1 MKTVSFWAAARQPL
15 NVWRLLHA
23 LAQEVST
30 MKTKMACHLKNISLL
45 CPVEGFVIQGSLT
58 ILDGFISALGAVP
71 NPGETVVDC
80 KGALCLPGLINT
92 HNHSPLMSVRGMVE
106 DLGFAP
112 AYTPGVPQGHWLSAE
127 ETQILARLG
136 VMEMLCAGATTI
148 VDYYRMPDALA
159 CAAEAFGLRAM
170 IGGRVMDADTAA
182 LAEGRFVHDPKLGE
196 QTLGAALDLIAKWDA
211 KDNDRISTILAPHAP
226 DTCSRQM
233 LQTFAE
239 LSAAMGKQV
248 HTHLAQSKMEVAQVR
263 SRDGLSPAELLEEVG
278 LLSPDLVAAHCIFL
292 DDADIQRVGRAGV
305 VINHAPIGNA
315 AFGAAAPILAL
326 RDAGATITLCTDT
339 KSADMFEAMRM
350 AIAAARWRA
359 DMKFVLDAKTVFGWG
374 SVDAASAI
382 KGHAG
387 TGTLSVGSP
396 ADLILLDPNAPN
408 LRPVIDGYG
417 IVVHSGSASNVTDV
431 MVAGEWLVKDRRPT
445 RVDMDTV
452 IQEAQIVAESLW
464 RRASV

>member
-1 MKTVSFWAAARQPL
+1 MKS
-15 NVWRLLHA
+15 
-23 LAQEVST
+23 
-30 MKTKMACHLKNISLL
+30 KMAFHLKNVALL
-45 CPVEGFVIQGSLT
+45 CPTEGFVLRGSLT
-58 ILDGFISALGAVP
+58 IRDGVIAARCVAP
-71 NPGETVVDC
+71 NPGETVIDG
-80 KGALCLPGLINT
+80 KGAMCLPGLINT

-112 AYTPGVPQGHWLSAE
+112 AYTPGVPQGHWLSSE

-159 CAAEAFGLRAM
+159 RAAEAFGLRAM

-182 LAEGRFVHDPKLGE
+182 LANGEFLHDPKLGE
-196 QTLGAALDLIAKWDA
+196 ATLGAALDLIDTWDA
-211 KDNDRISTILAPHAP
+211 KGNDRISTILAPHAP

-233 LQTFAE
+233 LRTFAD
-239 LSAAMGKQV
+239 LSAKTGKQV

-263 SRDGLSPAELLEEVG
+263 SRDGLSPAELLEDVG

-292 DDADIQRVGRAGV
+292 DDADIRRIGKAGV

-315 AFGAAAPILAL
+315 AFGAAAPIIAL

-359 DMKFVLDAKTVFGWG
+359 DMEFVLDAKTVFGWG
-374 SVDAASAI
+374 TVDAARAL

-387 TGTLSVGSP
+387 SGTLSVGSP

-417 IVVHSGSASNVTDV
+417 VVVHSGSAANVTDV
-431 MVAGEWLVKDRRPT
+431 MVAGDWLVKDRKPT
-445 RVDMDTV
+445 RVDMDAV
-452 IQEAQIVAESLW
+452 IRDAQNVAERLW
-464 RRASV
+464 KRASA

>member
-1 MKTVSFWAAARQPL
+1 
-15 NVWRLLHA
+15 
-23 LAQEVST
+23 
-30 MKTKMACHLKNISLL
+30 MKTKMACHLRNISLL
-45 CPVEGFVIQGSLT
+45 CPTEGFVARGSLT
-58 ILDGFISALGAVP
+58 IRDGIITASGAEP
-71 NPGETVVDC
+71 KSDETVIDG

-112 AYTPGVPQGHWLSAE
+112 AYTPGVPQGHWLSSE

-159 CAAEAFGLRAM
+159 RAADTFGLRAM
-170 IGGRVMDADTAA
+170 VGGRVMDADTAA
-182 LAEGRFVHDPKLGE
+182 LANGNFVHDPKLGE
-196 QTLGAALDLIAKWDA
+196 ATLGAALDLIDTWDA
-211 KDNDRISTILAPHAP
+211 KGSDRITTILAPHAP
-226 DTCSRQM
+226 DTCSREM
-233 LQTFAE
+233 LQTFAD
-239 LSAAMGKQV
+239 LSAKTGKQV

-263 SRDGLSPAELLEEVG
+263 SRDGLSPAELLDDVG

-292 DDADIQRVGRAGV
+292 EDADIRRIGQAGV

-326 RDAGATITLCTDT
+326 QEAGAAITLCTDT

-359 DMKFVLDAKTVFGWG
+359 DMEFVLDAKTVFGWG
-374 SVDAASAI
+374 TVDAARAL
-382 KGHAG
+382 KGHSAS
-387 TGTLSVGSP
+387 GTLSVGSP
-396 ADLILLDPNAPN
+396 ADLIFLDPNAPN
-408 LRPVIDGYG
+408 LRPVVDGYG

-431 MVAGEWLVKDRRPT
+431 MVAGEWLVRDRRPT
-445 RVDMDTV
+445 RVDMETV
-452 IQEAQIVAESLW
+452 MQDAQSVAENLW
-464 RRASV
+464 KRAST